1 MKTVRGI
8 HNKPDMHWVGYGFPV
23 RSLFDYQG
31 LGKQL
36 SPFLLLDHA
45 GPAEFAPATKPR
57 GVGQH
62 PHRGF
67 ETVSIVYEGEVAHR
81 DSTGQGGVIG
91 PGDVQWMTAG
101 SGILHEEFHSPAFTQ
116 RGGQLHMVQ
125 LWVNLPAKDKV
136 TLPGY
141 QAILNAEIPK
151 VEIDNGAATAR
162 VIAGE
167 FLGARGAAHTFTPM
181 QVVDLE
187 IQTGHSVTLP
197 AYVGWNTALVIL
209 NGKAL
214 INQEHSAHGAQ
225 LVVFSQEG
233 DALVIEAKEE
243 VKALLLSGQPL
254 NEPIVG
260 HGPFVM
266 NTMDEIKQAFVDF
279 QSGGFGRMASQVR
292 HLRHHF

>member
-1 MKTVRGI
+1 MKKLRGI
-8 HNKPDMHWVGYGFPV
+8 YSNPHMHWVGDGFPV

-45 GPAEFAPATKPR
+45 GPAEFAPSNKPR

-101 SGILHEEFHSPAFTQ
+101 SGILHEEFHSPAFTHK
-116 RGGQLHMVQ
+116 GGQLHMVQ
-125 LWVNLPAKDKV
+125 LWVNLPAKDKM
-136 TLPGY
+136 TAPSY

-181 QVVDLE
+181 QVVDLA
-187 IQTGHSVTLP
+187 IQAGTSVRLP
-197 AYVGWNTALVIL
+197 AHVGWNTALVIL
-209 NGKAL
+209 KGKAQ
-214 INQEHSAHGAQ
+214 INQEHAAHEAQ

-233 DALVIEAKEE
+233 EALVIDAKED
-243 VKALLLSGQPL
+243 VQALLLSGLPL
-254 NEPIVG
+254 DEPIVG

-279 QSGGFGRMASQVR
+279 QSGGFGRMG
-292 HLRHHF
+292 

>member
-8 HNKPDMHWVGYGFPV
+8 YSNPHMHWVGDGFPV

-45 GPAEFAPATKPR
+45 GPAEFAPSNKPR

-101 SGILHEEFHSPAFTQ
+101 AGILHQEFHSPAFTHK
-116 RGGQLHMVQ
+116 GGQLHMVQ
-125 LWVNLPAKDKV
+125 LWVNLPAKDKMTAPV
-136 TLPGY
+136 Y
-141 QAILNAEIPK
+141 QAILNTEIPK
-151 VEIDNGAATAR
+151 VEIDNGATTAR

-181 QVVDLE
+181 QVVDLT
-187 IQTGHSVTLP
+187 IQAGSSVTLP
-197 AYVGWNTALVIL
+197 AHVGWNTALVIL
-209 NGKAL
+209 KGKAH
-214 INQEHSAHGAQ
+214 INQEHAAHEAQ

-233 DALVIEAKEE
+233 GTIVIDAKED

-260 HGPFVM
+260 QGPFVM

-279 QSGGFGRMASQVR
+279 QSGGFGRMD
-292 HLRHHF
+292 

>member
-8 HNKPDMHWVGYGFPV
+8 YSNPHMHWVGDGFPV
-23 RSLFDYQG
+23 RSLFHYQG

-45 GPAEFAPATKPR
+45 GPAEFAPSNKPR

-101 SGILHEEFHSPAFTQ
+101 SGILHEEFHSPAFT
-116 RGGQLHMVQ
+116 RMGGQLHMVQ
-125 LWVNLPAKDKV
+125 LWVNLPAKDKM
-136 TLPGY
+136 TAPGY
-141 QAILNAEIPK
+141 QAILNADIPK

-167 FLGARGAAHTFTPM
+167 FLGARGVAHTFTPM
-181 QVVDLE
+181 QVVDLAME
-187 IQTGHSVTLP
+187 AGTSVRLP
-197 AYVGWNTALVIL
+197 AHVGWNTALVIL
-209 NGKAL
+209 KGKTQ
-214 INQEHSAHGAQ
+214 INQEHAAHEAQ

-233 DALVIEAKEE
+233 DALVIDTKED
-243 VKALLLSGQPL
+243 VQALLLSGRPL

-279 QSGGFGRMASQVR
+279 QSGGFGRMDS
-292 HLRHHF
+292 

>member
-8 HNKPDMHWVGYGFPV
+8 HNKPDMHWVGDGFPV

-116 RGGQLHMVQ
+116 KGGQLHMVQ
-125 LWVNLPAKDKV
+125 LWVNLPAKDKM
-136 TLPGY
+136 TPPGY

-279 QSGGFGRMASQVR
+279 QSGGFGRMD
-292 HLRHHF
+292 